1 MDEDAST
8 TSDPAKALDQ
18 DGRDAGY
25 RTALPGLH
33 PMPLDPLPE
42 NPLVTVLI
50 TNYNYG
56 RFIGEALESVST
68 QTYRRLE
75 IVVCDDG
82 STDDSC
88 DVVQGAAARDARI
101 RLICQANAGQAAAF
115 NAAYGASS
123 GDVLCFLDADDLYVP
138 HKVQTVLD
146 TFRRDRSGLLVH
158 HMMIV
163 DADRNEVQR
172 IPTFTRLE
180 SGWIG
185 QRVIRRGGRWRW
197 MPTSGMC
204 LRRELAE
211 AVFPVPEEPFRIDAD
226 TFILELAP
234 LLARVVGVE
243 EILGLYRLHGAN
255 AYSRVRVDSSSIGRT
270 IRSIS
275 TAVDQ
280 VNERL
285 ERLEVEPVRL
295 DAGRNVELTEQRFL
309 ADALGGSASRGNLAR
324 RYVKMMRTV
333 VGDDLYGAG
342 QKLWAAILYGVVVIL
357 PTRLRA
363 RWASGSLG
371 ISHAKERLRRIREG
385 ARTSY
390 RGA

>member
-1 MDEDAST
+1 MDRHTNDSVPTHASARGIERLA
-8 TSDPAKALDQ
+8 SLKELRQ
-18 DGRDAGY
+18 
-25 RTALPGLH
+25 LQ
-33 PMPLDPLPE
+33 PMPLEPLD
-42 NPLVTVLI
+42 VDVVVSVLI

-56 RFIGEALESVST
+56 RFIRQALDSASN
-68 QTYRRLE
+68 QTYPRLE

-88 DVVQGAAARDARI
+88 DIVEAAAARDDRI
-101 RLICQANAGQAAAF
+101 RLIRQANAGQAAAF
-115 NAAYGASS
+115 NAAYAASH
-123 GDVLCFLDADDLYVP
+123 GDVLCFLDADDLYLP

-163 DADRNEVQR
+163 DSDGNELQR

-204 LRRELAE
+204 LRREA
-211 AVFPVPEEPFRIDAD
+211 ASAIFPVPEEPFRIDAD
-226 TFILELAP
+226 TFILELGS
-234 LLARVVGVE
+234 LLTRVVGVE

-255 AYSRVRVDSSSIGRT
+255 AYSRARVDGSSIERT

-280 VNERL
+280 VNLRL
-285 ERLEVEPVRL
+285 DRLDLDPVRL
-295 DAGRNVELTEQRFL
+295 DAKRNLELIEQRFL
-309 ADALGGSASRGNLAR
+309 ADALGGRVSRRNLSV
-324 RYVKMMRTV
+324 RYLKMMRKV
-333 VGDDLYGAG
+333 ILDDLYGGA
-342 QKLWAAILYGVVVIL
+342 QKLWAAMLYGVVIIL
-357 PTRLRA
+357 PTQLRA
-363 RWASGSLG
+363 KWASGSLG
-371 ISHAKERLRRIREG
+371 ISHAKERLRQLRAKAER
-385 ARTSY
+385 SL
-390 RGA
+390 

>member
-1 MDEDAST
+1 MDEDAPT
-8 TSDPAKALDQ
+8 TSDLAKALDH
-18 DGRDAGY
+18 GSRDPGSSKAF
-25 RTALPGLH
+25 PGLQ

-42 NPLVTVLI
+42 NPLVSVLI

-88 DVVQGAAARDARI
+88 DVVEAAAARDDRI
-101 RLICQANAGQAAAF
+101 RLISQANAGQAAAF
-115 NAAYGASS
+115 NTAYRASS
-123 GDVLCFLDADDLYVP
+123 GDVLCFLDADDLYLP

-163 DADRNEVQR
+163 DADRNELQR

-197 MPTSGMC
+197 MPTTGMC
-204 LRRELAE
+204 LRRELA
-211 AVFPVPEEPFRIDAD
+211 AAIFPVPEEPFRIDAD

-234 LLARVVGVE
+234 LLGRVVGVE

-255 AYSRVRVDSSSIGRT
+255 AYSRARVDSSSIGRT
-270 IRSIS
+270 IHSIS

-280 VNERL
+280 VNQRL
-285 ERLEVEPVRL
+285 EQLDVAPVRL
-295 DAGRNVELTEQRFL
+295 DATRNVELREQRFL
-309 ADALGGSASRGNLAR
+309 SHTLERSVSRIDLAGH
-324 RYVKMMRTV
+324 YLKLMRMILD
-333 VGDDLYGAG
+333 DDLYGGA
-342 QKLWAAILYGVVVIL
+342 QKLGAAILYGGVMIL
-357 PTRLRA
+357 PARLRTQ
-363 RWASGSLG
+363 WASGSLG
-371 ISHAKERLRRIREG
+371 ISHAKEVLRRLREG
-385 ARTSY
+385 ARRPS
-390 RGA
+390 RSA